1 MCGCALL
8 DKDKYDDKHS
18 DSVSLCPDSWYFIT
32 TDIVIA
38 TSYMLK
44 SVIGKGIIEGAI
56 KKFWE
61 CGKRRGWAL
70 LEILVRLLLIL
81 FANKT
86 HCSGMGGGISHIESP
101 CHNFLFH
108 NFVSFSFKSKC
119 LSVSSLIS
127 IWSSKIWKGVMQPLA
142 GWPEGLRELGKN
154 FATPPCP
161 ALPSWTC
168 TTFNVQL
175 VQLSTRETTWT
186 RLENAAFLYQPHSI
200 VQVSL

>member
-1 MCGCALL
+1 MCGCSLLKKGKYDDRDRLKTKKYSQISLEFKQYFQPMCGCALL

-44 SVIGKGIIEGAI
+44 SVIRKGIIEEAI

-61 CGKRRGWAL
+61 CGRRRGWAL
-70 LEILVRLLLIL
+70 LETFVRLLLIL

-86 HCSGMGGGISHIESP
+86 HCSGMGGGISHIENP

-108 NFVSFSFKSKC
+108 VLLSLNDC
-119 LSVSSLIS
+119 LSQAWSLFDLPRS
-127 IWSSKIWKGVMQPLA
+127 GK
-142 GWPEGLRELGKN
+142 EL
-154 FATPPCP
+154 C
-161 ALPSWTC
+161 S
-168 TTFNVQL
+168 
-175 VQLSTRETTWT
+175 R
-186 RLENAAFLYQPHSI
+186 
-200 VQVSL
+200 